1 MRRLRVFRPACRGLE
16 ERLVLSGS
24 VAAAA
29 SDGLTSNVEAL
40 SSFSGEV
47 ERGHAPTLT
56 VDFGTPSDSA
66 PAGTVVM
73 PSAAYSSSA
82 GYGWLSDPGKIQ
94 VKGDVVTGRSG
105 DFELDVPP
113 GTYDITVTPAASAH
127 LSAGSQVTAFATG
140 NTLGGPE
147 AFFADPGPPHPVT
160 LRTTVSQS
168 GAGNGLVIA
177 LNGGFAVRSVQITP
191 VQTAEAGGIFTPVQP
206 APASGTSVLVSRT
219 GAHLSISG
227 AAQASVVL
235 PESGT
240 TTFDSQNG
248 APQHQSTNSP
258 TNWALDFTKTAQG
271 TIPGASS
278 NPSVTGIIS
287 TISNVSLRNTGGTLD
302 IHTPQGRVDL
312 VVHGPAHTALPFSDL
327 TSSIALSYTIHGG
340 TGTFGGAKGS
350 GTVQVSM
357 TPIDQSVEGT
367 VTTGALDPSVAL
379 GTLNFTFHPGS

>member
-1 MRRLRVFRPACRGLE
+1 MRRLRVFRPACLGLE
-16 ERLVLSGS
+16 EKLVLSGS

-29 SDGLTSNVEAL
+29 AGATSNVEAL

-47 ERGHAPTLT
+47 EQGHAPTLT

-94 VKGDVVTGRSG
+94 VKGGVVTGRSS
-105 DFELDVPP
+105 DFELDLPP
-113 GTYDITVTPAASAH
+113 GTYDITVAPAGSPH
-127 LSAGSQVTAFATG
+127 LSSGAQVTAFATG
-140 NTLGGPE
+140 SSLGGPV
-147 AFFADPGPPHPVT
+147 AFFADPGPQHPVT
-160 LRTTVSQS
+160 LRATVSQF

-191 VQTAEAGGIFTPVQP
+191 VQTAEAGGVFTPAQP
-206 APASGTSVLVSRT
+206 APTSGTSVLVSRT

-227 AAQASVVL
+227 AAQAPVVL

-240 TTFDSQNG
+240 TTFDPQNG
-248 APQHQSTNSP
+248 APEHQSTNSP
-258 TNWALDFTKTAQG
+258 NNWALDFTKTAQG
-271 TIPGASS
+271 GIPGASS
-278 NPSVTGIIS
+278 SPSVTGIIS

-327 TSSIALSYTIHGG
+327 SSSIALSYTIHGG
-340 TGTFGGAKGS
+340 TGTFQRAKGS
-350 GTVQVSM
+350 GTVDVSM

-367 VTTGALDPSVAL
+367 VATGALDPSVAL
-379 GTLNFTFHPGS
+379 GTLSFTFHPGS